1 MGGSLTHKHPSLW
14 KLIDGLKVT
23 ENRARKKLVEYRR
36 GDTLHQRAAYK
47 RVTERLYNLVERYD
61 SSMPMEEK
69 IKFVKSVANLIDP
82 KLFCITLFCPN
93 SILSIGYF
101 VHKLICPT
109 AVLTYCYYD
118 LMLN

>member
-1 MGGSLTHKHPSLW
+1 MFHILNKQPRTINAIKGFHSGLDKYITHKHPSLW

-47 RVTERLYNLVERYD
+47 RVTERLYNLAERYD

-69 IKFVKSVANLIDP
+69 IKFVKSVAHLIN
-82 KLFCITLFCPN
+82 PN
-93 SILSIGYF
+93 
-101 VHKLICPT
+101 
-109 AVLTYCYYD
+109 
-118 LMLN
+118 